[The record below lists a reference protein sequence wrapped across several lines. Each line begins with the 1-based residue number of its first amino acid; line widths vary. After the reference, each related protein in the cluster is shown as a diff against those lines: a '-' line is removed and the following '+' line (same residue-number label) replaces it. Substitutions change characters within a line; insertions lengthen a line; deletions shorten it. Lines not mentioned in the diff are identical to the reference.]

1 MATLF
6 SQLRVLVVAADPA
19 GQLPPC
25 DLLRALGVGHVEALP
40 ADAAVLALLD
50 GALRCNLVLCD
61 LGTPCRAASDFIWH
75 VRITDPD
82 IPIIALK
89 GGGAIDDRIGA
100 RSGARTGDRG
110 ARLSGADVVLG
121 KPLSRPA
128 LDAALHNLLIAK
140 HEYFALPPAEAGHAR
155 VLPRDLHAA
164 PAEAAD
170 DPARLRAALQ
180 RAWLEN
186 ARLRAQPA
194 ALPLSPPAADPR
206 FAAIKRRFAAFYH
219 PDSRAGSGLSPA
231 LRGAVFKEFWAEF
244 GRVEQAGR
252 IAGPDRG
259 TG

>member
-1 MATLF
+1 MATMF

-61 LGTPCRAASDFIWH
+61 LGTPCRAANDFIWH

-89 GGGAIDDRIGA
+89 GGGAIDARID
-100 RSGARTGDRG
+100 ARTGDRS

-128 LDAALHNLLIAK
+128 LDAALHSLLVAK
-140 HEYFALPPAEAGHAR
+140 REYFARPPAEAGHAGA
-155 VLPRDLHAA
+155 LPRNLHA
-164 PAEAAD
+164 PPVDAAD
-170 DPARLRAALQ
+170 DPAQLRAALQ

-194 ALPLSPPAADPR
+194 ILPLSPPVADPR

-219 PDSRAGSGLSPA
+219 PDSRAGSSLAPA

-244 GRVEQAGR
+244 GRIEQAGR
-252 IAGPDRG
+252 RD
-259 TG
+259 